1 MQFAFHTIEN
11 KDTSL
16 SCYLADK
23 SSRELTTTIELINK
37 AMRKFQQPH
46 ALCNGMV
53 YVKPPQTSFTFVEMT
68 DPNTYLHKLMSNETL
83 KHGIL
88 RNLTMLVKLM
98 SNTACDLFSKIS
110 RNLDLIEVLGGKCF
124 KISERRFIDTP
135 LKEGNFQKL
144 SPRMF
149 VEYNPDVQP
158 EPLYFKEGILNSFPE
173 EELRARFLNKFYEC
187 LMAGKMPHKTRK
199 LVLCGPKDSGKTSWV
214 QVLLG
219 VIPLRN
225 VATITQEKQFSAAM
239 MGEDTEL
246 VFLDEWSENTL
257 QADLAKIVLQGGYMV
272 TCVKHQSPKTLI
284 NKAPFYITT
293 NELPNFGS
301 EHDNV
306 MRRVEV
312 FKTQSLP
319 STLPNVNE
327 WLRRNSMH
335 CIVWAAQEIE
345 QLLDFL
351 NEEDRW
357 YEKFEEHGTPDQ
369 DLANGGGKRF
379 LEKVKGLS
387 AADLL
392 KELEPQ
398 NTGHQSTSFLQSPS
412 SMLSDEITRMAQTEL
427 QSCETERQKPEEIKE
442 VSSDELLSDE
452 DDEQI
457 NSIGMHKKIYR
468 NIKYDFFMPNVRR
481 LTLFSI
487 RRTLERNKLFNAEDH
502 AWSLVL
508 SSPKC
513 EFDDALFSRRF
524 PKSIEKIARLREVVG
539 YRHVRWDSSDT
550 SDVLTR
556 ARKSFANNSDKEKQ
570 IENKK
575 DSDASKD
582 NLNIP
587 AQENKEK
594 QNISCVNN
602 EEAENNKEG
611 SSDKDIL
618 SISANNMEESEQD
631 INNRE
636 FEQTALK
643 DILNS
648 SAQSSKDRQDINSE
662 NNEEKDNSN
671 KRVSEESNES
681 LLGKI
686 VKRFKFK

>member
-1 MQFAFHTIEN
+1 
-11 KDTSL
+11 
-16 SCYLADK
+16 
-23 SSRELTTTIELINK
+23 
-37 AMRKFQQPH
+37 
-46 ALCNGMV
+46 
-53 YVKPPQTSFTFVEMT
+53 
-68 DPNTYLHKLMSNETL
+68 
-83 KHGIL
+83 
-88 RNLTMLVKLM
+88 
-98 SNTACDLFSKIS
+98 
-110 RNLDLIEVLGGKCF
+110 
-124 KISERRFIDTP
+124 
-135 LKEGNFQKL
+135 
-144 SPRMF
+144 MF
-149 VEYNPDVQP
+149 VEYNPDVEP

-199 LVLCGPKDSGKTSWV
+199 LVLCSPKDSGKTSWV

-225 VATITQEKQFSAAM
+225 VATTTQEKQFSAAM

-246 VFLDEWSENTL
+246 VFLDEWSENIL
-257 QADLAKIVLQGGYMV
+257 QADLAKIVLQGGYMA

-319 STLPNVNE
+319 STLPNVN
-327 WLRRNSMH
+327 
-335 CIVWAAQEIE
+335 
-345 QLLDFL
+345 DFL

-379 LEKVKGLS
+379 LERVEGLS

-392 KELEPQ
+392 KELEQQ
-398 NTGHQSTSFLQSPS
+398 NTGHQSTSFPQSPS

-468 NIKYDFFMPNVRR
+468 NIKYDFFMPNLRR
-481 LTLFSI
+481 LTLSSI

-513 EFDDALFSRRF
+513 EFDDALFSDDF
-524 PKSIEKIARLREVVG
+524 QSQLRKLRDCVKLVVG
-539 YRHVRWDSSDT
+539 YRHV
-550 SDVLTR
+550 
-556 ARKSFANNSDKEKQ
+556 
-570 IENKK
+570 
-575 DSDASKD
+575 
-582 NLNIP
+582 
-587 AQENKEK
+587 
-594 QNISCVNN
+594 
-602 EEAENNKEG
+602 
-611 SSDKDIL
+611 
-618 SISANNMEESEQD
+618 
-631 INNRE
+631 
-636 FEQTALK
+636 
-643 DILNS
+643 
-648 SAQSSKDRQDINSE
+648 
-662 NNEEKDNSN
+662 
-671 KRVSEESNES
+671 
-681 LLGKI
+681 
-686 VKRFKFK
+686 

>member
-1 MQFAFHTIEN
+1 
-11 KDTSL
+11 
-16 SCYLADK
+16 
-23 SSRELTTTIELINK
+23 
-37 AMRKFQQPH
+37 
-46 ALCNGMV
+46 
-53 YVKPPQTSFTFVEMT
+53 
-68 DPNTYLHKLMSNETL
+68 
-83 KHGIL
+83 
-88 RNLTMLVKLM
+88 
-98 SNTACDLFSKIS
+98 
-110 RNLDLIEVLGGKCF
+110 
-124 KISERRFIDTP
+124 
-135 LKEGNFQKL
+135 
-144 SPRMF
+144 
-149 VEYNPDVQP
+149 
-158 EPLYFKEGILNSFPE
+158 
-173 EELRARFLNKFYEC
+173 
-187 LMAGKMPHKTRK
+187 
-199 LVLCGPKDSGKTSWV
+199 
-214 QVLLG
+214 
-219 VIPLRN
+219 
-225 VATITQEKQFSAAM
+225 

-257 QADLAKIVLQGGYMV
+257 KADLAKIVLQGGYMV

-357 YEKFEEHGTPDQ
+357 YENFEEHGTPDQ

-379 LEKVKGLS
+379 LERIEGLS

-412 SMLSDEITRMAQTEL
+412 SMLSDEIARMAQTEL
-427 QSCETERQKPEEIKE
+427 QSFETERQKPEEIKE

-468 NIKYDFFMPNVRR
+468 NIKYDFFMPNLRR

-513 EFDDALFSRRF
+513 EFDDALLFRRF

-556 ARKSFANNSDKEKQ
+556 ARKNFANNSGKEKQ
-570 IENKK
+570 IENKN

-594 QNISCVNN
+594 QNINCVNN
-602 EEAENNKEG
+602 EEAENNKDG
-611 SSDKDIL
+611 SDKDIL
-618 SISANNMEESEQD
+618 GISANNMEESEQD

-643 DILNS
+643 DTLNS
-648 SAQSSKDRQDINSE
+648 SAQGNKDRQDINSE
-662 NNEEKDNSN
+662 NIEEKDNSN

-686 VKRFKFK
+686 VKRFKFQ

>member
-1 MQFAFHTIEN
+1 MTRPVRLVLVNKLDFGERLTSIAKILSRDNLQFAFHTIEN

-23 SSRELTTTIELINK
+23 SSTELTTTIELINK
-37 AMRKFQQPH
+37 AMRKFQQPN

-53 YVKPPQTSFTFVEMT
+53 YGKPPQASFTFVEMT

-98 SNTACDLFSKIS
+98 SNTACDLFPKIS

-124 KISERRFIDTP
+124 KISEKRFIDTP
-135 LKEGNFQKL
+135 LKEGDFQKL

-149 VEYNPDVQP
+149 VEYNPDVEP

-219 VIPLRN
+219 VIPLRD
-225 VATITQEKQFSAAM
+225 VVTITQEKQFSGAM

-246 VFLDEWSENTL
+246 VFLNEWSENTL
-257 QADLAKIVLQGGYMV
+257 QADSAKIVLQGGYMV
-272 TCVKHQSPKTLI
+272 TCVKHQSPETLI

-293 NELPNFGS
+293 NELPNFGL

-335 CIVWAAQEIE
+335 CIVWAAHEEIE
-345 QLLDFL
+345 QLLNFL

-379 LEKVKGLS
+379 LERVEGLS

-427 QSCETERQKPEEIKE
+427 QSCETEIQKPEEIKE

-452 DDEQI
+452 DYKQI
-457 NSIGMHKKIYR
+457 NSIGMLKKIYR
-468 NIKYDFFMPNVRR
+468 NIKYDFFIPSLRR

-508 SSPKC
+508 SSSKC
-513 EFDDALFSRRF
+513 EFDDALFFRRF
-524 PKSIEKIARLREVVG
+524 PKSIEKIARLREVEG
-539 YRHVRWDSSDT
+539 Y
-550 SDVLTR
+550 
-556 ARKSFANNSDKEKQ
+556 
-570 IENKK
+570 
-575 DSDASKD
+575 
-582 NLNIP
+582 
-587 AQENKEK
+587 
-594 QNISCVNN
+594 
-602 EEAENNKEG
+602 
-611 SSDKDIL
+611 
-618 SISANNMEESEQD
+618 
-631 INNRE
+631 
-636 FEQTALK
+636 
-643 DILNS
+643 
-648 SAQSSKDRQDINSE
+648 
-662 NNEEKDNSN
+662 
-671 KRVSEESNES
+671 
-681 LLGKI
+681 
-686 VKRFKFK
+686 